1 MRQGLR
7 EAIRVDL
14 GLTEMPAAVPA
25 KLREYALLESGTLQ
39 ERPVTGSVQQIFEQ
53 SGRQLLILGE
63 PGAGKTN
70 LMLKLAE
77 SLVKQ
82 AKNEPAFPISIV
94 FSLPRCGESMV
105 PRCAQGA
112 RLGSTLW
119 TGRGNL

>member
-25 KLREYALLESGTLQ
+25 KLREYALLQSGTLQ

-63 PGAGKTN
+63 P
-70 LMLKLAE
+70 
-77 SLVKQ
+77 
-82 AKNEPAFPISIV
+82 
-94 FSLPRCGESMV
+94 
-105 PRCAQGA
+105 
-112 RLGSTLW
+112 
-119 TGRGNL
+119 